1 MRFEEGSE
9 EDQKLTEI
17 KNLTSAELRRRYLDS
32 DEPFM
37 SGGHQ
42 ILKARKNIP
51 RKYKTP
57 EWMLIATDRRARI
70 RELLEREFPKWET
83 SKSQQKGM
91 MVWFLVINM
100 YFIMYQPA
108 QAVVDEVDFF
118 RRDPAR
124 DKFWEWGSITVKSVE
139 HAIRRIRNVLGGL
152 RTDGRPHTGR
162 AVGRPPKND
171 GIIRVRRKRKREM
184 TPAEVQ
190 LLLNSMLRPKKNNC

>member
-1 MRFEEGSE
+1 M
-9 EDQKLTEI
+9 TEI

-57 EWMLIATDRRARI
+57 EWMLIAADRQARI

-91 MVWFLVINM
+91 MVWSLIINM
-100 YFIMYQPA
+100 YFIMKQPA
-108 QAVVDEVDFF
+108 QAVVDELERF

-124 DKFWEWGSITVKSVE
+124 EKFWGWKSVTVKAVE
-139 HAIRRIRNVLGGL
+139 HAIRRIRNVLAGL

-162 AVGRPPKND
+162 AAGRPPKND
-171 GIIRVRRKRKREM
+171 GIIRVKRKRKSQM

-190 LLLNSMLRPKKNNC
+190 LLLNSMLRPKKNNR